1 MNLAIF
7 AKRRQ
12 TKDGKTFF
20 TYLSTLTNRSGE
32 TITVQVKFREG
43 CGQPKPETCPRC
55 ITVDKKAAN
64 LSVREVLD
72 DNGVTHIRNVLW
84 VAAWNDGGAYVDHSL
99 DDYD

>member
-1 MNLAIF
+1 MNLTIF

-12 TKDGKTFF
+12 TKEGKTFF

-32 TITVQVKFREG
+32 SITVQVKFRDS

-55 ITVDKKAAN
+55 VVVDKSAAN
-64 LSVREVLD
+64 LNVKEVTD
-72 DNGVTHIRNVLW
+72 DNGVTHVRNVLW
-84 VAAWNDGGAYVDHSL
+84 VSQWSDGGAYVDHSL